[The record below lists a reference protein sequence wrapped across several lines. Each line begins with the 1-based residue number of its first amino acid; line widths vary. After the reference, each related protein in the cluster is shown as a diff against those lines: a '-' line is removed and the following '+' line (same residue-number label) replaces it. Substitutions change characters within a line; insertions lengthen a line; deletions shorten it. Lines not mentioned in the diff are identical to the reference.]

1 MKKVGAENPVF
12 SDEIEILETTDTNH
26 ADNFNVG
33 TLVLFKNTLANRKEI
48 EEVKENAY
56 THPTTPG
63 SKHIPSGGSRG
74 QILRWSADGTAA
86 WGTDNNTTYG
96 MATATADG
104 LMSAADK
111 AKLDGMAEVATS
123 GNYND
128 LSGKPTIPTVGNGTV
143 TIKQAGEQKGTFA
156 MNQSGDTTIELADSN
171 TTYGNMGAATATAA
185 GKAGLVPAPPKG
197 AQDKF
202 LRGDGTF
209 QTPPNTVYTHPN
221 SGVAAGTYRSLTVD
235 AQGHVTGGSNPVLTV
250 AQGGT
255 GATTAAQ
262 ALANIGAAAA
272 SHTHN
277 YATAS
282 HTHNYAGSASAGG
295 AANRA
300 LGDSDGAQI
309 NATYRKKAEG
319 SVVRIQASAPA
330 DTTALWV
337 S

>member
-1 MKKVGAENPVF
+1 M
-12 SDEIEILETTDTNH
+12 STETTNYGLKKPS
-26 ADNFNVG
+26 ADEFYDISVHNDN
-33 TLVLFKNTLANRKEI
+33 ADIIDARM
-48 EEVKENAY
+48 KENAEVAENAGRHIADKRVHITEEERKNWDDADSKKHGHSNKGVLDATTASY
-56 THPTTPG
+56 TT
-63 SKHIPSGGSRG
+63 
-74 QILRWSADGTAA
+74 
-86 WGTDNNTTYG
+86 
-96 MATATADG
+96 
-104 LMSAADK
+104 ADK

-143 TIKQAGEQKGTFA
+143 MIKQAGVQKGTFT
-156 MNQSGDTTIELADSN
+156 MNQSGNTTIELADNN
-171 TTYGNMGAATATAA
+171 TTYSAATATAA
-185 GKAGLVPAPPKG
+185 GLMSAADKKKLDGITSG
-197 AQDKF
+197 A
-202 LRGDGTF
+202 
-209 QTPPNTVYTHPN
+209 NAYTHPN
-221 SGVAAGTYRSLTVD
+221 SGVAAGTYRSVAVN

-272 SHTHN
+272 SHTH
-277 YATAS
+277 S
-282 HTHNYAGSASAGG
+282 YAGSTSAGG
-295 AANRA
+295 TAIRA

-319 SVVRIQASAPA
+319 SVVRIQASAPE

>member
-1 MKKVGAENPVF
+1 MSTETTNYRLKKPSADEFYDISVHNDNADIIDAQMKENADAAENAGRHIADKMVHITEEERKNWDDAD
-12 SDEIEILETTDTNH
+12 SKKHGHSNKGVLDATTASYTA
-26 ADNFNVG
+26 ADKAKLDGVAAG
-33 TLVLFKNTLANRKEI
+33 A
-48 EEVKENAY
+48 NAY

-63 SKHIPSGGSRG
+63 SKHIPSGGSSG

-86 WGTDNNTTYG
+86 WG
-96 MATATADG
+96 
-104 LMSAADK
+104 
-111 AKLDGMAEVATS
+111 
-123 GNYND
+123 
-128 LSGKPTIPTVGNGTV
+128 
-143 TIKQAGEQKGTFA
+143 
-156 MNQSGDTTIELADSN
+156 ADSN
-171 TTYGNMGAATATAA
+171 TTYSNMGAATATAA

-209 QTPPNTVYTHPN
+209 QTPTNTVYTHPN
-221 SGVAAGTYRSLTVD
+221 SGVAAGTYRSLTVN
-235 AQGHVTGGSNPVLTV
+235 AQGHVTDGSNPVLPV

-277 YATAS
+277 YAAAS

-295 AANRA
+295 MANRA

-309 NATYRKKAEG
+309 STTYRKKSEG
-319 SVVRIQASAPA
+319 SIVRIQQAAPE
-330 DTTALWV
+330 DTTALHAW
-337 S
+337 